1 MNINQNQNTM
11 WLQAVDIDDPETHTK
26 DDTYLIMREAFNKF
40 LIEAKAPVK
49 PIMDLKGINI

>member
-1 MNINQNQNTM
+1 M